1 MFCSGCGNPLKD
13 GSKFCEFCGAPVADA
28 GSGTNASSSGTG
40 AGGSPFD
47 SAPSPFDALGGLNQS
62 SEPNPWSATPSAG
75 ISGAGE
81 DVGSDFLWLNM
92 ASILFCCC
100 LPTTIVGL
108 CYSVSARTAKGDG
121 AWDKARARVIVAKT
135 LFWVHLALAVI
146 FWGLALFGA
155 SLPKTETDEP
165 SVIEQLEK
173 AVEEEWRD
181 AEIDSS
187 NNGTD
192 MEDDS
197 AKVDDSK

>member
-28 GSGTNASSSGTG
+28 GSGTNASSGQGTS
-40 AGGSPFD
+40 GSPFD